1 MLKKTRRQSEILDFI
16 SSSVISTGSVPTF
29 REIGDYF
36 SMTPAAAY
44 YAVKAL
50 EKKGYLTVKK
60 DRMRN
65 IVLNRDEIE
74 ERENVPVPFY
84 EKEPSIGEIEN
95 PDEAGTILLP
105 RSLMRQGVFAFRV
118 TQQSMTL
125 SGIMPGDTAVIDR
138 SRKPE
143 DNDIVLVDRE
153 DGRSSELR
161 RMHISNSMAEFWAE
175 SDSAGI
181 IRSKNY
187 PVYGIL
193 IEIRRRY

>member
-1 MLKKTRRQSEILDFI
+1 MLKKTKRQSEILDFI

-29 REIGDYF
+29 REIGDRF

-65 IVLNRDEIE
+65 IVLNRDEME
-74 ERENVPVPFY
+74 GRENIPVPFY
-84 EKEPSIGEIEN
+84 GKEPSKDEIEN
-95 PDEAGTILLP
+95 PESADTILLP
-105 RSLMRQGVFAFRV
+105 RSQAKPGVFAFRV
-118 TQQSMTL
+118 TQQSMTM
-125 SGIMPGDTAVIDR
+125 SGIMAGDTAVIDR
-138 SRKPE
+138 SRKPS

-161 RMHISNSMAEFWAE
+161 RMHISNSIAEFWAE

-187 PVYGIL
+187 PIYGIL
-193 IEIRRRY
+193 IEIRRSY